1 MRFALIAA
9 ASALTLSCLAATADQ
24 RPPSPAPSADAVARA
39 AANDKVPAQ
48 CDDSSQ
54 QNAADEAIVKGDLA
68 AASKC
73 AGPQGSRDKTPS
85 EIRDDAE
92 RSEKKL
98 EDAAVRA
105 KRRTD
110 EKVGN

>member
-9 ASALTLSCLAATADQ
+9 ASALTLSCLAATA
-24 RPPSPAPSADAVARA
+24 S
-39 AANDKVPAQ
+39 AQ

-73 AGPQGSRDKTPS
+73 AGPG
-85 EIRDDAE
+85 DAE

-110 EKVGN
+110 EKVRTERPSGTSAQRDRSEQSESR